1 MKRTLIAA
9 AAMAAG
15 LLVQSNLAKAD
26 SPATSSTAV
35 PSQGPAP
42 VNEPGKGGAFSPP
55 PYTLVRWN
63 EDYTYLRDPAKRT
76 DPLDP
81 IKYMP
86 FNDSGSVYLSLG
98 GQFRERY
105 EYFNHANFGSGVQDQ
120 DGYLLH
126 RLLLNADLHLGDN
139 VRVFGQF
146 KSAME
151 DGRSGGP
158 RATDGDE
165 SDVQQL
171 FIDGNIP
178 LGEKNGVTIRF
189 GRQDL
194 LYGAQRLISPL
205 DWTNVRRTF
214 EGLKVSSQL
223 GNHNLDAFWVRPVI
237 VDNEEPNNGDGDSSF
252 AGIYDTISLPDVLPK
267 ANTKLELYGLALNQT
282 ARPAVATAGGI
293 GVDADTYTLGAR
305 FSTNPKPWDLD
316 VEADYQ
322 FGQSGSG
329 SISAWSI
336 AVEGGY
342 TFLNCPMKPRP
353 YLGFDI
359 ASGDDD
365 PTNPDKGTFN
375 QLFPLGHAYFGYIDV
390 IGRQNIID
398 LHPGVELLLLEN
410 QTWAKKI
417 TLRAD
422 YHMFWRENS
431 NDAVYNAAGG
441 VLRAASGSDEMYVG
455 SEVDLLINWQIDRH
469 WSAYFGYS
477 HFFAGQFL
485 QNTGPSDDIDFFYA
499 AAMYTF

>member
-1 MKRTLIAA
+1 MKRSLLLSLAA
-9 AAMAAG
+9 VFTPA
-15 LLVQSNLAKAD
+15 LAFAD
-26 SPATSSTAV
+26 APSTA
-35 PSQGPAP
+35 PSSAPSPSSAPAS
-42 VNEPGKGGAFSPP
+42 VNEAGKGGGYTPS

-63 EDYTYLRDPAKRT
+63 EDYTYLRDPARRT
-76 DPLDP
+76 DPLDA

-86 FNDSGSVYLSLG
+86 INDSGSIYLSLG

-126 RLLLNADLHLGDN
+126 RLLLHADLHLGDN

-146 KSAME
+146 KSALE

-158 RATDGDE
+158 RATDSDE
-165 SDVQQL
+165 ADVQQL
-171 FIDGNIP
+171 FVDGKIP
-178 LGEKNGVTIRF
+178 LGDKNALTVRF

-194 LYGAQRLISPL
+194 MYGAQRLISPL
-205 DWTNVRRTF
+205 DWSNVRRTF
-214 EGLKVSSQL
+214 EGLKVATQL
-223 GNHNLDAFWVRPVI
+223 GEHNLDFFWVRPVI
-237 VDNEEPNNGDGDSSF
+237 VDNEEPNNGDPDSSF
-252 AGIYDTISLPDVLPK
+252 VGIYDTWSLPGLFPK
-267 ANTKLELYGLALNQT
+267 ANTKLDLYGLALNQN
-282 ARPAVATAGGI
+282 ARGAIATAGAI
-293 GVDADTYTLGAR
+293 GVDADTYTVGAR

-322 FGQSGSG
+322 FGQSGTG
-329 SISAWSI
+329 DISAWAFAI
-336 AVEGGY
+336 EGGY
-342 TFLNCPMKPRP
+342 TFMNAALKPRP
-353 YLGFDI
+353 FIGFDI

-365 PTNPDKGTFN
+365 AANPDKQTFN

-398 LHPGVELLLLEN
+398 LHPGVELTLIEN
-410 QTWAKKI
+410 QSWAKKL

-422 YHMFWRENS
+422 YHMFWRQNS
-431 NDAVYNAAGG
+431 ADAVYNAAGG
-441 VLRAASGSDEMYVG
+441 VLRAASGSDDMYIG

-469 WSAYFGYS
+469 WSAYLGYS

-499 AAMYTF
+499 AAMFTF